1 MDSLFQKIKTVSK
14 NGAFIYI
21 FSRYATYIIQFI
33 NSMFIAVYLG
43 PFYLGIWGFLNLIL
57 GYIAQFN
64 FGIPQSVNVIVSVNK
79 QDNSYVTKVVSVG
92 IVMTVLLSV
101 LVLLLF
107 GLNKLDIIDIGSKYN
122 LNLYIYPL
130 IIISILTHFNG
141 YLSNIFR
148 IYGDVAAIAINQSL
162 LPLLILIVT
171 PFFRKEELLWAM
183 LYASCAACFI
193 SSTLY
198 LMRFPIR
205 FKPLFDW
212 DLFKFIQIKGWYL
225 FIYHASFYL
234 ILLSTRSFI
243 SSNYSIEEFGYFTF
257 SFSLANVVL
266 LLLNSISFLIFPKML
281 NRFSTANNEQTSSIL
296 FEIRSVYIS
305 LSHLLIHFVIMIFP
319 LFLYFFPTYQ
329 ESSLAFKVISL
340 TVVLYTN
347 SFGYLGLLMAKGR
360 DKLIGNLALVA
371 LLLNVLLS
379 VILVYVFQV
388 SFSFVI
394 LSTLIT
400 YLCYVFVSGMYGRK
414 QLGLSSGFMATLK
427 DIYPLRMMF
436 PFMLSLGFVF
446 FNVNAF
452 YFILP
457 FLLYTL
463 FNFKD
468 LLKIKNVVQKML
480 ANPNFINI

>member
-1 MDSLFQKIKTVSK
+1 
-14 NGAFIYI
+14 
-21 FSRYATYIIQFI
+21 
-33 NSMFIAVYLG
+33 MFIAIYLG

-92 IVMTVLLSV
+92 ILMTFLLSI
-101 LVLLLF
+101 LVVLLF
-107 GLNKLDIIDIGSKYN
+107 GLNRLDIIDMGSKYN
-122 LNLYIYPL
+122 LNHYIYPL

-141 YLSNIFR
+141 FLSNIFR

-162 LPLLILIVT
+162 LPILILLVT

-183 LYASCAACFI
+183 LYANCVACFI
-193 SSTLY
+193 SSALY
-198 LMRFPIR
+198 LIRFPIR
-205 FKPLFDW
+205 FKPSFNW
-212 DLFKFIQIKGWYL
+212 DIFKLIQIKGWYL
-225 FIYHASFYL
+225 FVYHASFYL

-243 SSNYSIEEFGYFTF
+243 SSNYSVKEFGYFTF

-281 NRFSTANNEQTSSIL
+281 NRFSFASNEQTSSIL

-305 LSHLLIHFVIMIFP
+305 LSHLLIHFVIMSFP
-319 LFLYFFPTYQ
+319 LFLYFFPTYR
-329 ESSLAFKVISL
+329 ESSSAFKMTSL

-360 DKLIGNLALVA
+360 DKLIGNLALTA
-371 LLLNVLLS
+371 LVINIFLS
-379 VILVYVFQV
+379 VILVYILKV

-394 LSTLIT
+394 LSTLLT

-414 QLGLSSGFMATLK
+414 QLGLSSGFAATLK
-427 DIYPLRMMF
+427 DIYSFRMMF
-436 PFMLSLGFVF
+436 PFVMSLGFVF
-446 FNVNAF
+446 FNVNEF
-452 YFILP
+452 YFIIP
-457 FLLYTL
+457 FVFYIVL
-463 FNFKD
+463 NFKD
-468 LLKIKNVVQKML
+468 LLKMKNIVYKMFS
-480 ANPNFINI
+480 NPNFINI

>member
-1 MDSLFQKIKTVSK
+1 MGSLFQKIKTVSK
-14 NGAFIYI
+14 NSAFIYI

-64 FGIPQSVNVIVSVNK
+64 FGIPQAVNVIVSVNK
-79 QDNSYVTKVVSVG
+79 QDDYYVTKVVNVG
-92 IVMTVLLSV
+92 IVMTALLSV
-101 LVLLLF
+101 LVLMFF

-122 LNLYIYPL
+122 LKNYIYPL
-130 IIISILTHFNG
+130 IVISILTHFNS

-162 LPLLILIVT
+162 LPLLILFVT

-193 SSTLY
+193 SLALY
-198 LMRFPIR
+198 LFRFPIR

-212 DLFKFIQIKGWYL
+212 NIFKFIQIKGWYL

-243 SSNYSIEEFGYFTF
+243 SGNYSIEEFGYFTF

-281 NRFSTANNEQTSSIL
+281 NRFSTAGNEHTSSIL

-319 LFLYFFPTYQ
+319 LFLYFFPAYQ
-329 ESSLAFKVISL
+329 ESSSVFKMTSL

-360 DKLIGNLALVA
+360 DKLIGSLALFA
-371 LLLNVLLS
+371 LLFNILIS
-379 VILVYVFQV
+379 IILVFVIKV

-394 LSTLIT
+394 LSTLLT
-400 YLCYVFVSGMYGRK
+400 YLGYVFISGVYGRK
-414 QLGLSSGFMATLK
+414 QLNLSSGFMATLK
-427 DIYPLRMMF
+427 DIYPFRMMF
-436 PFMLSLGFVF
+436 PFILSLAFVLLSL
-446 FNVNAF
+446 AE
-452 YFILP
+452 YYYIIP
-457 FLLYTL
+457 FVIYTL
-463 FNFKD
+463 LNFKD
-468 LLKIKNVVQKML
+468 ILKMKKVAYKMFTS
-480 ANPNFINI
+480 PNFINI